1 MQCVHTIAPRP
12 SLYTVNQSVNKN
24 TIRKETGT
32 NTPSGCADLSLD
44 PRSKLDPPRLNP
56 PSIFLK
62 VHLNDLSRKH
72 KNSVDLKKAVSQF
85 VIQ

>member
-1 MQCVHTIAPRP
+1 M
-12 SLYTVNQSVNKN
+12 
-24 TIRKETGT
+24 

-44 PRSKLDPPRLNP
+44 PRSHLDPLRLNL

-72 KNSVDLKKAVSQF
+72 KNSIDFRKVEKQSLILQF
-85 VIQ
+85 S